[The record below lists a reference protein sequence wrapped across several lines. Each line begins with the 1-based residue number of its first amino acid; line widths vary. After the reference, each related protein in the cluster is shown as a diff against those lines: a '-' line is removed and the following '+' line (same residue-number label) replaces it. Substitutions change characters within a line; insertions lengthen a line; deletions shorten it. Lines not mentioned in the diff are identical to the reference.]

1 LDDLEQRLIR
11 AFRVTFPGLGE
22 HDVRQADAASVA
34 GWDSIATVTLI
45 NVVEEEL
52 GIQID
57 VEDIEDFM
65 SFRRFYDYL
74 QTRLA

>member
-1 LDDLEQRLIR
+1 MDDLEQRLIR
-11 AFRVTFPGLGE
+11 AFRVTFPELGE
-22 HDVRQADAASVA
+22 HDVPQADSASVA

-65 SFRRFYDYL
+65 SFRRFHDYL
-74 QTRLA
+74 RTRFA

>member
-1 LDDLEQRLIR
+1 MDDLEPRLIR
-11 AFRVTFPGLGE
+11 AFRVTFPELGE
-22 HDVRQADAASVA
+22 HDVRQADTTSVA

-65 SFRRFYDYL
+65 SFRRFHDYL
-74 QTRLA
+74 RNRLA